1 MISIS
6 EKKMCVNNEWFRWDT
21 GRNVTPAQF
30 NAFLREALLPFP
42 GYPGGIGVTSN
53 CFRAGVTT
61 MLGQMGAPA
70 ELIKSV
76 GRWSSEAWKVYC
88 RSGRSVR
95 LEDHLLI
102 HELTSQFKGFSCVQ
116 VVEADMD

>member
-1 MISIS
+1 M
-6 EKKMCVNNEWFRWDT
+6 FRWET
-21 GRNVTPAQF
+21 GRNVTAAQF
-30 NAFLREALLPFP
+30 NSFLRKALLSYP
-42 GYPGGIGVTSN
+42 GYPSNIGVTSH

-76 GRWSSEAWKVYC
+76 GRWSSEAWQTYC

-102 HELTSQFKGFSCVQ
+102 QDMTQRFRGFSCVQ
-116 VVEADMD
+116 VVEAISD